1 MVTLYVYLEYI
12 KILHKIFT
20 KYIMPILQV
29 YPNYFIILL
38 KIITNDIY
46 NLQSSYKIW
55 HNNIASKISLS

>member
-46 NLQSSYKIW
+46 NLQSSYKI
-55 HNNIASKISLS
+55 